1 MHGFP
6 AAGPVYARTAHRPP
20 RDSSIVLRLRM
31 RVHVQIAAD
40 VEKLGP
46 FRTAADLEPVMCVLE
61 RWTRLLEFDLFH
73 SQDTPAGH
81 HKT

>member
-1 MHGFP
+1 M
-6 AAGPVYARTAHRPP
+6 
-20 RDSSIVLRLRM
+20 RLRM

-73 SQDTPAGH
+73 SQDTPAGQ

>member
-1 MHGFP
+1 
-6 AAGPVYARTAHRPP
+6 
-20 RDSSIVLRLRM
+20 M

-73 SQDTPAGH
+73 SQDTPAGQ